1 MDVLAHGL
9 WGGAVFS
16 ARDKKEF
23 WTSFL
28 VGMGTL
34 AHGPVGSANRLRH
47 SRPRDGLFPD
57 AFSLAAADAVC
68 RWLFLGDT

>member
-1 MDVLAHGL
+1 MDFGAARCSLLATKKSSGQ
-9 WGGAVFS
+9 VFS
-16 ARDKKEF
+16 WGWA
-23 WTSFL
+23 
-28 VGMGTL
+28 TL